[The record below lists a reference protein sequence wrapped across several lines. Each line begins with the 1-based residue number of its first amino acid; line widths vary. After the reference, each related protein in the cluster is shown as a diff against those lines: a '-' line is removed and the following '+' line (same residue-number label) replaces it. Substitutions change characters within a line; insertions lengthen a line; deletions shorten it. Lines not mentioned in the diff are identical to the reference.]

1 MGFGSQRCEETPW
14 PHAQD
19 PLCCALGQRCPWG
32 LCLGTR
38 RQRPGR
44 RPGRGSRDR
53 DTPCSSS
60 VPGWGGG
67 ECPSKSSL
75 CPHCPSLSC
84 GPAPS
89 GLPAGP
95 RGPGVRTISGNPL
108 LLRDVC
114 YAPPFNCQWAE
125 VSPPSLPGTPGWGT
139 GREEEWWGQRVG
151 GSTCGLGAKVGKRSW
166 QGWVLAARVRRL
178 GHGRYLCPA

>member
-1 MGFGSQRCEETPW
+1 MATCSGPTLLCPGSEVPLGPLPGDSETEAWKEAWTRLQRQGH
-14 PHAQD
+14 PH
-19 PLCCALGQRCPWG
+19 
-32 LCLGTR
+32 
-38 RQRPGR
+38 
-44 RPGRGSRDR
+44 
-53 DTPCSSS
+53 SSS
-60 VPGWGGG
+60 VPGWGCG